1 MLESITLRGLLSF
14 GWEPLT
20 VPLRRLNVL
29 IGPNASGKSN
39 LIEAF
44 TLLSRLPGNFNRL
57 VSARGGAREWL
68 HKGSGG
74 DGLAELE
81 VELSD
86 ASWQKPLRYSVAF
99 ERQERQLGIA
109 REVLTTRDSYPGGSP
124 FIFATQV
131 NGTSDF
137 RLFIEERSP
146 GQISGEERDPIYGRY
161 VWQRLPLG
169 QLSSFLSLSGQL
181 IAPQLQG
188 TAQAL
193 SATEVYSGWA
203 SGPESPL
210 REPQKSGESAV
221 VLEPDGS
228 NLALVLARLKRDPQ
242 TWQPFLSA
250 VSCVYEQ
257 VRDIIIDPIGS
268 NLLELAIDEG
278 GYRVPASRLSDGTLR
293 WLFLSALLCDPQ
305 APRLICLDE
314 PELGLHPDLIHKL
327 AELLRAASERTQI
340 IVTTHSVE
348 LIDEFSAS
356 PEDVIVCERPFGP
369 TVMRQLER
377 EPLAAWLEDYKLG
390 RAWRAGAIGGN
401 RY

>member
-14 GWEPLT
+14 GWEPVT

-39 LIEAF
+39 LIEAL
-44 TLLSRLPGNFNRL
+44 TLLSALRGNFKQL
-57 VSARGGAREWL
+57 VNDRGGAREWL
-68 HKGSGG
+68 HKGPGG

-86 ASWQKPLRYSVAF
+86 AGWKKPLRYSVTLQR
-99 ERQERQLGIA
+99 EEQQLGIT
-109 REVLTTRDSYPGGSP
+109 REALTTRDPHLGAAP
-124 FIFATQV
+124 FIFATHV
-131 NGTSDF
+131 NDTCLYRQFLD
-137 RLFIEERSP
+137 R
-146 GQISGEERDPIYGRY
+146 QMQGEERDSTYGQYR
-161 VWQRLPLG
+161 WQRLLMG
-169 QLSSFLSLSGQL
+169 SSASFVSLNWLNDS
-181 IAPQLQG
+181 PDLQN
-188 TAQAL
+188 AAEAL
-193 SATEVYSGWA
+193 SATEVYSGWE

-210 REPQKSGESAV
+210 REPQKSGESAA
-221 VLEPDGS
+221 VLDPSGR
-228 NLALVLARLKRDPQ
+228 NLALVLARLKREQ
-242 TWQPFLSA
+242 ATWQPLLAAF
-250 VSCVYEQ
+250 SCVYEQ
-257 VRDIIIDPIGS
+257 VRDIVIDPLGG
-268 NLLELAIDEG
+268 NLLQIEIDEG

-327 AELLRAASERTQI
+327 AELLRTASERTQI

-369 TVMRQLER
+369 TVMRHLER

-390 RAWRAGAIGGN
+390 HAWRAGAIGGN
-401 RY
+401 RF